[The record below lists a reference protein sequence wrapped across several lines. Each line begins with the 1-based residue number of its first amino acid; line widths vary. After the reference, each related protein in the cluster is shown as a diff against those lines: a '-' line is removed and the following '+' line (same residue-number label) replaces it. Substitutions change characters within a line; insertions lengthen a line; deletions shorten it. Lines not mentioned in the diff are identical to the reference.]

1 MIAGG
6 FGSAVLEA
14 LSEGGVADVSVRRLG
29 VNDVFVEHGS
39 QGIIRKK
46 YGLDAEG
53 IAAAVREMVGDR
65 QKVFA
70 GRV

>member
-1 MIAGG
+1 VIAGG

-53 IAAAVREMVGDR
+53 IAVASPGD
-65 QKVFA
+65 
-70 GRV
+70 GR